1 MTNFR
6 IDVMVDIETL
16 GTSADSFIFQI
27 AAIAFDIATGK
38 EIETFNRTVDIST
51 EDWMRVDGSTLL
63 WWLNTD
69 KELLTNL
76 LNSGVGTSTDVI
88 TDFHRWL
95 EKLDDTYPGELYL
108 WGNGILFDNNMIKT
122 HFEEI
127 GLTTPVNFRNDRD
140 VRTLAELAA
149 IKLNTTVSDIRKKFE
164 RGTAHDAFDDVR
176 HQIAYS
182 VFCFQTL
189 TQDPKPEGKKWYL
202 YRNPETNSER
212 KFEEEHPE
220 LEKEGFVLVE
230 VVDTYVDEKAVKVGG
245 GV

>member
-1 MTNFR
+1 MER
-6 IDVMVDIETL
+6 IDIMVDIETL

-27 AAIAFDIATGK
+27 AAIAFDITTGK
-38 EIETFNRTVDIST
+38 EVDTFNRIVDISSET
-51 EDWMRVDGSTLL
+51 WMRVDGSTLL
-63 WWLNTD
+63 WWLNTN
-69 KELLTNL
+69 KELLTKL
-76 LNSGVGTSTDVI
+76 LNSGVGTSEDVL

-95 EKLDDTYPGELYL
+95 EKMDDSHQGELHL

-122 HFEEI
+122 HFEEL
-127 GLTTPVNFRNDRD
+127 GLDNPINFRNDRD

-149 IKLNTTVSDIRKKFE
+149 IKLGTTVSDIRKKFE

-182 VFCFQTL
+182 VYCFQAL
-189 TQDPKPEGKKWYL
+189 TQNPIPEGKKWYC
-202 YRNPETNSER
+202 YRHKTTHLEIR
-212 KFEEEHPE
+212 D
-220 LEKEGFVLVE
+220 EKERADLVEAGYELKE